1 MMSVT
6 DETEVARA
14 KRSWPAEYKLRIL
27 TEIDQASER
36 GQVGRSAAAR
46 GCSRA

>member
-6 DETEVARA
+6 DETEVGRA

-36 GQVGRSAAAR
+36 GQVGEICRR
-46 GCSRA
+46 EGL